1 MSIRKYLL
9 LICLSI
15 FGMTNNAMAV
25 SPHDEKTCIEGTDFD
40 IKRVRQ
46 LVVEGKEV
54 VRYGGWQEKEL
65 RITSRDIDPAWT
77 KQVSDG
83 GSSKGGSSKRS
94 SWNWRYTVIKE
105 EDENVQ
111 RALKNMLLGRL
122 QVSDDQIADGITV
135 GYRLGHRFLG
145 NLKHLYSVNKLSYQ
159 YRKKVKQFEVSNERF
174 ELLNPRAK
182 NVIESNCRPKQTIC
196 LDKNDKVFLGKYPLK
211 RKCWKEEITYNCK
224 TEPQNGC
231 QHLID
236 QGYHLYKSSCL
247 DKQEDLCLKWKRYYI
262 KAKTED
268 IERYT
273 DDEDE
278 FDSSKFGSGGSGSG
292 FDGYDGSSKD
302 KDSNSDKYAN
312 DLQNG
317 SKRIF
322 DFPRRNRSK
331 GGSSG
336 NGRNN
341 STDLRN
347 NNASDT
353 SGILGNLNSHG
364 MKPNT
369 NNTTSNNNGGNG
381 KDTSNQSNNNGFQK
395 YQSIPTKGT
404 SGAGGGISGGG
415 VNNGGAMLD
424 GGGGSSKNGK
434 NSEHDAVIAQ
444 SIAIDPDFLLQEG
457 TYIPCS
463 LTMRFV
469 SEVAGRIQCLIN
481 QDIYGASGR
490 VKLIERGTKAIG
502 VYQSSSLSQ
511 GMARMHVIWTK
522 LLTPDYK
529 RVNLV
534 DTQVVGRLGEA
545 GIDGRVNSHF
555 AQRFGGALMVS
566 LIKDVV
572 AGVSAKHSGGTRK
585 NTININTFENTKD
598 STTSIVERMLDA
610 SINIPP
616 TMYKKQG
623 DIIGIEVGKDIDF
636 SKIYSIKSKKTK

>member
-1 MSIRKYLL
+1 MGIKRNLL
-9 LICLSI
+9 LICLSAFCI
-15 FGMTNNAMAV
+15 TNNAIAV

-40 IKRVRQ
+40 IKRVRK

-54 VRYGGWQEKEL
+54 PWYGKWESKTFTMSGPEIASSYRDWFYQVFLKKYRPAKRTKRRTVYSLHIRQTENIENQL
-65 RITSRDIDPAWT
+65 RRI
-77 KQVSDG
+77 
-83 GSSKGGSSKRS
+83 
-94 SWNWRYTVIKE
+94 
-105 EDENVQ
+105 
-111 RALKNMLLGRL
+111 
-122 QVSDDQIADGITV
+122 IADRTGMRLDNLSQEISIPYRGEGALTDAWSREV
-135 GYRLGHRFLG
+135 RHWRRYVIGYSFRPDQPKFVVT
-145 NLKHLYSVNKLSYQ
+145 NEY
-159 YRKKVKQFEVSNERF
+159 FEIF
-174 ELLNPRAK
+174 NPRAQK
-182 NVIESNCRPKQTIC
+182 VIESVCRPKRTIC
-196 LDKNDKVFLGKYPLK
+196 LDSKDRVFLGKYPLK
-211 RKCWKEEITYNCK
+211 RQCWSEEITYNCK

-236 QGYHLYKSSCL
+236 QGYHLYKSACL

-262 KAKTED
+262 KAKAGAG
-268 IERYT
+268 ERYA

-278 FDSSKFGSGGSGSG
+278 SYSSKFGSGGSGFG
-292 FDGYDGSSKD
+292 FNEYDGSSED
-302 KDSNSDKYAN
+302 EDLNSDRYAL
-312 DLQNG
+312 DQQNG

-322 DFPRRNRSK
+322 DFPRRNHSK
-331 GGSSG
+331 GANSDNGRNSRTDLRNKNASDTDDAAKDARGSNASSG
-336 NGRNN
+336 NGKN
-341 STDLRN
+341 S
-347 NNASDT
+347 
-353 SGILGNLNSHG
+353 
-364 MKPNT
+364 
-369 NNTTSNNNGGNG
+369 
-381 KDTSNQSNNNGFQK
+381 GFQK
-395 YQSIPTKGT
+395 YQSIKTKGT
-404 SGAGGGISGGG
+404 SSSGGG
-415 VNNGGAMLD
+415 VG
-424 GGGGSSKNGK
+424 GGGGSKNG
-434 NSEHDAVIAQ
+434 NGGEHDAVIVH
-444 SIAIDPDFLLQEG
+444 SIQIDPDFLIQEG

-481 QDIYGASGR
+481 QDVYGTSGR

-502 VYQSSSLSQ
+502 VYQSSTLGY

-572 AGVSAKHSGGTRK
+572 AGVSEKHSGKTRK

-598 STTSIVERMLDA
+598 STTAIVERMLDD

-636 SKIYSIKSKKTK
+636 SKIYKMRVKNTR

>member
-1 MSIRKYLL
+1 MQY
-9 LICLSI
+9 
-15 FGMTNNAMAV
+15 
-25 SPHDEKTCIEGTDFD
+25 
-40 IKRVRQ
+40 
-46 LVVEGKEV
+46 
-54 VRYGGWQEKEL
+54 
-65 RITSRDIDPAWT
+65 TS
-77 KQVSDG
+77 
-83 GSSKGGSSKRS
+83 
-94 SWNWRYTVIKE
+94 IKE

-135 GYRLGHRFLG
+135 GYRLGHNFLG

-159 YRKKVKQFEVSNERF
+159 YRKKVKKFEVSNEYF
-174 ELLNPRAK
+174 EILNPRAK

-196 LDKNDKVFLGKYPLK
+196 LDKKDKVFLGKYPLK

-231 QHLID
+231 QDLID

-262 KAKTED
+262 KAKAED
-268 IERYT
+268 RERYT

-278 FDSSKFGSGGSGSG
+278 FDSSKFGSGGSSFGS
-292 FDGYDGSSKD
+292 DGYDGSSED
-302 KDSNSDKYAN
+302 GG
-312 DLQNG
+312 Q
-317 SKRIF
+317 RVF
-322 DFPRRNRSK
+322 DFPRRERSN
-331 GGSSG
+331 GGGSG
-336 NGRNN
+336 NGRTN

-347 NNASDT
+347 NYV
-353 SGILGNLNSHG
+353 
-364 MKPNT
+364 
-369 NNTTSNNNGGNG
+369 SNNDDDAKASSGNS
-381 KDTSNQSNNNGFQK
+381 KNQGFQK
-395 YQSIPTKGT
+395 YQSIKTKGT
-404 SGAGGGISGGG
+404 SGAGGG
-415 VNNGGAMLD
+415 NNGGAMLA

-434 NSEHDAVIAQ
+434 NGEHDAVIAQ
-444 SIAIDPDFLLQEG
+444 SIQIDPDFLLQEG

-490 VKLIERGTKAIG
+490 IKLIERGTKAIG
-502 VYQSSSLSQ
+502 VYQSSSLGQ

-534 DTQVVGRLGEA
+534 DTHVVGRLGEA

-566 LIKDVV
+566 LLRDVV
-572 AGVSAKHSGGTRK
+572 AGVAEKHSGGKRK